1 VKYKNTTTFPVTSRF
16 YILFPLYNFADVVEE
31 ELVSI
36 ICCDGQC
43 QRNES
48 NRTITGT
55 FHVATVT
62 RIRRQEEEQQKN
74 KEETEEETMRGS
86 EYKSVL

>member
-1 VKYKNTTTFPVTSRF
+1 VTSHSS
-16 YILFPLYNFADVVEE
+16 ILFPLYNFADVVEE
-31 ELVSI
+31 KLVSI

-48 NRTITGT
+48 NRTVTGT

-62 RIRRQEEEQQKN
+62 RIRRQEEEQHKN
-74 KEETEEETMRGS
+74 KKEAEEETMGDS
-86 EYKSVL
+86 EYMSVL

>member
-1 VKYKNTTTFPVTSRF
+1 MTSL
-16 YILFPLYNFADVVEE
+16 ISISFPLYNFADVVEE

-48 NRTITGT
+48 NRTVTGT

-62 RIRRQEEEQQKN
+62 HIRRQEEEQHKN
-74 KEETEEETMRGS
+74 KKEAEEETMADS
-86 EYKSVL
+86 DYISVL